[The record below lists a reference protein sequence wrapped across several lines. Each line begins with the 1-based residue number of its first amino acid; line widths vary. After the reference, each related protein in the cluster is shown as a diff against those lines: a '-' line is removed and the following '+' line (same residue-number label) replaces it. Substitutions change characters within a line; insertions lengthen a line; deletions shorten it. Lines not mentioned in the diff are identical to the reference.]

1 MIAATRSRI
10 ELERLLDAS
19 ETLQAG
25 GKNTGKKKN
34 TKAPKKATG
43 SKKPSKQ
50 LFNKAKPTKKT
61 TKMPVRTSAEVL
73 AQIKTLYMD
82 LYNDPK
88 QAKKLDRPLPDR
100 MELLNTWT
108 RYSAYELEQLLVDIM
123 EKYGPPQG
131 LSKAK
136 ARERVADLRE
146 AYRDVCKT

>member
-1 MIAATRSRI
+1 MNAATRSRI

-25 GKNTGKKKN
+25 GKKTGKKKN
-34 TKAPKKATG
+34 TKAPQKAT
-43 SKKPSKQ
+43 KKSSKQ
-50 LFNKAKPTKKT
+50 FNKAKPKTKT